1 MPVVLARVDE
11 RLVHG
16 VTVNQWNSELHPKRY
31 MVVDDEISHND
42 MIKATMRMSKPAGT
56 GMSIIDTE
64 TAITNFNNG
73 KYDSHSVFVL
83 VKEPG
88 TLLKMIEGG
97 VKIPAIDL
105 GAMFEE
111 KDRKPFTSRIA
122 LDEQEISDLKAIKEK
137 GIETYAQYTPED
149 EKVSL
154 DDLLRK
160 GEE

>member
-64 TAITNFNNG
+64 TASTILIQSLFW
-73 KYDSHSVFVL
+73 
-83 VKEPG
+83 
-88 TLLKMIEGG
+88 LKNRER
-97 VKIPAIDL
+97 
-105 GAMFEE
+105 F
-111 KDRKPFTSRIA
+111 
-122 LDEQEISDLKAIKEK
+122 
-137 GIETYAQYTPED
+137 
-149 EKVSL
+149 
-154 DDLLRK
+154 
-160 GEE
+160 